1 MAPKH
6 DQPHLSKTS
15 PTPFESP
22 FMLIIGLLSM
32 TIWSMLAVPLLA
44 LKGMLYSVI
53 ALPIAWLKLS
63 QFKKARVK
71 PGDGYCLV
79 TGASSG
85 IGAAMAR
92 ELARRGFD
100 LILIARR
107 VDRLDELANELHS
120 ISEKK
125 AKRKI
130 DVRSIQCDLCEHGQV
145 SKLCAELESTPVV
158 ILVNNAGFGNGRP
171 RARALRRAARP
182 PGRPRRPPARS
193 SAPFARAPS
202 GKAFCEQDCEV
213 IGAMLEVGVR
223 SLTQL
228 THCFAQR
235 MVRAGRG
242 HILNTVSIAG
252 FSPGPI
258 EAVYHATKG
267 YVLMLSEAINFEM
280 RSTGVT
286 STALC
291 PGPVET
297 EFFDVSMS
305 KKSLNAQNPFK
316 LTPSF
321 VAATGVHAMFAGRS
335 VVVPGIVPKVMV
347 EMQSILPRALK
358 LWFNFLNCER
368 VAARPARALSPFPS
382 ALCAEPRLPA
392 RLPSSAP
399 ALQMRTLR
407 ERERH
412 TFKTKPRAK
421 VAPRAGRVVG
431 WRDRAWRAHR

>member
-1 MAPKH
+1 MRSVAPRVLPDGH
-6 DQPHLSKTS
+6 AANPPAL
-15 PTPFESP
+15 
-22 FMLIIGLLSM
+22 
-32 TIWSMLAVPLLA
+32 PLL
-44 LKGMLYSVI
+44 
-53 ALPIAWLKLS
+53 
-63 QFKKARVK
+63 
-71 PGDGYCLV
+71 
-79 TGASSG
+79 
-85 IGAAMAR
+85 
-92 ELARRGFD
+92 
-100 LILIARR
+100 
-107 VDRLDELANELHS
+107 
-120 ISEKK
+120 
-125 AKRKI
+125 
-130 DVRSIQCDLCEHGQV
+130 
-145 SKLCAELESTPVV
+145 
-158 ILVNNAGFGNGRP
+158 
-171 RARALRRAARP
+171 
-182 PGRPRRPPARS
+182 
-193 SAPFARAPS
+193 FARAPS

-368 VAARPARALSPFPS
+368 VAARLARALSRSPPRCALSRGCPPAFRRPLLPCRCGRCVSVSVTRSRPS
-382 ALCAEPRLPA
+382 QGQKRP
-392 RLPSSAP
+392 
-399 ALQMRTLR
+399 
-407 ERERH
+407 
-412 TFKTKPRAK
+412 
-421 VAPRAGRVVG
+421 PRAGRVVG